1 MGHEV
6 KKVLFSGVN
15 QLSWRCVMSRVKFKV
30 KHLTAA
36 LAALALGGLAQV
48 AVGGFSGGSG
58 EGVVACP
65 AGAPAYQPP
74 PYQGTVIL
82 QAGYDG
88 VGQPAFLV
96 STDGSVGQFGQSGCS
111 LAVTNLVI
119 PSGGVPLQDVKGND
133 LQGLCLSIDSGN
145 FNPAS
150 CGLGGIVLEIMGVG
164 SRKTVGNAVTFDVI
178 LMPRLGQ

>member
-1 MGHEV
+1 
-6 KKVLFSGVN
+6 
-15 QLSWRCVMSRVKFKV
+15 MSRVKFKV

-36 LAALALGGLAQV
+36 LAALALSGLAQV
-48 AVGGFSGGSG
+48 ALAGVSGAGG

-65 AGAPAYQPP
+65 AGAPTRLPP
-74 PYQGTVIL
+74 PYQGMVIL
-82 QAGYDG
+82 QAGVDG
-88 VGQPAFLV
+88 TGQPAYIG
-96 STDGSVGQFGQSGCS
+96 STDGSIGQFGQSGCS

-133 LQGLCLSIDSGN
+133 LQGLCLSIDSSS